1 MKAKA
6 FSPCHITGFFQPSIS
21 ENPIFSG
28 STGAGIVL
36 SSGVVTEVEI
46 RESDKPEVEIFAN
59 SEPCRC
65 EVTESVIKHL
75 LGSHTYHIT
84 VRHELEMPMMQG
96 FGVSG
101 AGALSTALAVDR
113 ALNLGL
119 EREELG
125 RIAHIAEVE
134 NLTGLGD
141 VIAEYWGGFIIR
153 QKPGAPGVGEVVR
166 IEEEAEVYC
175 FVVDSQV
182 KTKDVLEGKKING
195 EPFLRRL
202 LKKPDLDNFMKLSAE
217 FARASGLITPGVERA
232 LKLLED
238 AGIGAS
244 MCMLGGSIFSFSEDA
259 KDLITSE
266 CIETKI
272 EPEGART
279 L

>member
-6 FSPCHITGFFQPSIS
+6 FSPCHITGFFQPYIS

-36 SSGVVTEVEI
+36 SSGVVTEVELE
-46 RESDKPEVEIFAN
+46 ESEKTEVEIFAN
-59 SEPCRC
+59 SQPCRC

-75 LGSHTYHIT
+75 LGNSGYKIT

-101 AGALSTALAVDR
+101 AGALSTALALNK
-113 ALNLGL
+113 ALKLGL

-153 QKPGAPGVGEVVR
+153 QKPGAPGIGEVLR
-166 IEEEAEVYC
+166 LEEEAEVYC
-175 FVVDSQV
+175 FVVDSRV
-182 KTKDVLEGKKING
+182 KTRDVLGTKKISC
-195 EPFLRRL
+195 EPFLRKL
-202 LKKPDLDNFMKLSAE
+202 LKKPDLNYFMKLSAE
-217 FARASGLITPGVERA
+217 FARVSGLITPGVERA
-232 LKLLED
+232 LKLLEE
-238 AGIGAS
+238 AGIRAS

-259 KDLITSE
+259 KDLIDAP

-272 EPEGART
+272 ELKGARI